1 MSSSLD
7 FAPISVHLTALS
19 QCGQMTE
26 ISYLKPPA
34 TQIRHRPRTNA
45 IYSRP
50 CYPNSEEIN
59 PKCDHF
65 RVRPPRC
72 TARRDE
78 TEVGGGRAG
87 ERMTTE
93 DDGWQRGDD
102 GRQRM
107 TTGDNESRQ
116 VTTGDSWWKQV
127 TTSGNGQQWVTT
139 RYRYNIHIY
148 KLIYPA
154 TQGIPASIQ

>member
-93 DDGWQRGDD
+93 DDGIILDTFLHALYFLARRARFRLEPISLGLMPGKTKVVGSVPYSLHAEMQKK
-102 GRQRM
+102 
-107 TTGDNESRQ
+107 
-116 VTTGDSWWKQV
+116 VTCPGT
-127 TTSGNGQQWVTT
+127 
-139 RYRYNIHIY
+139 
-148 KLIYPA
+148 LL
-154 TQGIPASIQ
+154 